1 MAGELKDLD
10 TNTLYTIIEYIDK
23 RIQNERDISSKW
35 RHIEPNQDQLRAYE
49 DILKYVKY
57 LHNMSIDY
65 NPPSLFNIPLPFD
78 GFLIHDFE

>member
-1 MAGELKDLD
+1 MAGKQELD

-23 RIQNERDISSKW
+23 RIENERDISSRW
-35 RHIEPNQDQLRAYE
+35 RHVEPNQDQLRAYE

-57 LHNMSIDY
+57 LHSMSLDY
-65 NPPSLFNIPLPFD
+65 NPPFLNSIPLPFD